1 MNPINHVHVNVADL
15 GAALAEL
22 ERVWLLRASFRAETM
37 AVIDLQPI
45 LLVVDSA
52 ESDAESII
60 GFASEDCDRDT
71 AAAVTRGA
79 VVLEPPFDAPWGP
92 RVSYLRGPGKIT
104 FEFEQPRKA
113 PRR

>member
-22 ERVWLLRASFRAETM
+22 DRVWLLRTSFTSETM
-37 AVIDLQPI
+37 AVISVEPI

-52 ESDAESII
+52 EADAETII

-71 AAAVTRGA
+71 AAAVSRGA
-79 VVLEPPFDAPWGP
+79 VVLEGPFDAPWGP

-104 FEFEQPRKA
+104 FEFEQQRKR
-113 PRR
+113 PGR